1 MGKTPFFFP
10 SPVTKTGEGERAA
23 SAALAGGP
31 RGFGGGRG
39 EEKRVRE
46 VRRPDSRSL
55 LGRRRIEA
63 A

>member
-1 MGKTPFFFP
+1 MPFFFP
-10 SPVTKTGEGERAA
+10 SLTTKIVEGERAV

-31 RGFGGGRG
+31 GVFGGSRG
-39 EEKRVRE
+39 EGKRERE
-46 VRRPDSRSL
+46 VRRPDSRPQ